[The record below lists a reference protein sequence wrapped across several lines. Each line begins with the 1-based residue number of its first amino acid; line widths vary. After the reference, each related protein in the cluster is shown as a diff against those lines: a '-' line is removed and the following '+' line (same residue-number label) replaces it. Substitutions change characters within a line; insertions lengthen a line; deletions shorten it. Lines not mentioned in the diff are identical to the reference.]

1 MNIKT
6 RIIATSCV
14 IVLWFNN
21 LSILAQTQQ
30 NPNLDFG
37 NPTTEEMK
45 MTSCSV
51 EPNAPAVVLCKL
63 DNVNYEIRDNDF
75 CVVYDIKERIKI
87 LKPEGKDYANVS
99 INYVDFQENPMNSEK
114 ISGLKAV
121 AFNMTDGKIV
131 KSKMDDKLVFR
142 ERLDKEDM
150 LIKFT
155 VPQVKVGTVIEY
167 QYKIVS
173 PLYYNIRNWYAQT
186 SIPTMYS
193 YYHLVVPEYFQFN
206 MENTSIYKMEQ
217 KLNPIGCAFNYNGES
232 LNCNGC
238 EYKFT
243 ACNMPSIKEDGFVWH
258 AKDYCNKVTAE
269 LNSIHFPGNYFQ
281 NYANE
286 WKDIDKSLL
295 DDDDFGH
302 RMKKSNPFKNEM
314 TAAKIYN
321 LKGNTEKIVAIYQL
335 LKKKLKWNGDYGFW
349 GRSSRNIL
357 KDGSG
362 DNADIN
368 FVLINMLND
377 AGVKAVPV
385 VMSTRDNGRLPLTYP
400 SRKFLN
406 TFVVGAYTNDSTLVF
421 IDSSIDD
428 GYLNVLPAKLLTDRA
443 RIIEKNNCRW
453 VNLQNIAQAKRDI
466 RISAQL
472 NPQGVL
478 TGMVRCTSLNNLAA
492 RVRVDFKH
500 AKDSATF
507 VSQKAREEGIEI
519 TKYSISDR
527 TSFSP
532 SVCEDY
538 SFSKNCEATADH
550 IYVNPLVIIPI
561 NDNPFTETERKLPIE
576 FPYKQTILLNVHM
589 TIPEGYV
596 VEEKCNGARI
606 ETPNKEISCHI
617 KCLVDDKTSFVQYRL
632 DINDTFFGVTDYNM
646 VKDVYAK
653 ICEYSK
659 NMLVLKK
666 M

>member
-217 KLNPIGCAFNYNGES
+217 KLNPIGCAFNYNGE
-232 LNCNGC
+232 
-238 EYKFT
+238 
-243 ACNMPSIKEDGFVWH
+243 V
-258 AKDYCNKVTAE
+258 
-269 LNSIHFPGNYFQ
+269 
-281 NYANE
+281 
-286 WKDIDKSLL
+286 
-295 DDDDFGH
+295 
-302 RMKKSNPFKNEM
+302 
-314 TAAKIYN
+314 
-321 LKGNTEKIVAIYQL
+321 
-335 LKKKLKWNGDYGFW
+335 
-349 GRSSRNIL
+349 
-357 KDGSG
+357 
-362 DNADIN
+362 
-368 FVLINMLND
+368 
-377 AGVKAVPV
+377 
-385 VMSTRDNGRLPLTYP
+385 
-400 SRKFLN
+400 
-406 TFVVGAYTNDSTLVF
+406 
-421 IDSSIDD
+421 
-428 GYLNVLPAKLLTDRA
+428 
-443 RIIEKNNCRW
+443 
-453 VNLQNIAQAKRDI
+453 
-466 RISAQL
+466 
-472 NPQGVL
+472 
-478 TGMVRCTSLNNLAA
+478 
-492 RVRVDFKH
+492 
-500 AKDSATF
+500 
-507 VSQKAREEGIEI
+507 
-519 TKYSISDR
+519 
-527 TSFSP
+527 
-532 SVCEDY
+532 
-538 SFSKNCEATADH
+538 
-550 IYVNPLVIIPI
+550 
-561 NDNPFTETERKLPIE
+561 
-576 FPYKQTILLNVHM
+576 
-589 TIPEGYV
+589 
-596 VEEKCNGARI
+596 
-606 ETPNKEISCHI
+606 
-617 KCLVDDKTSFVQYRL
+617 
-632 DINDTFFGVTDYNM
+632 
-646 VKDVYAK
+646 
-653 ICEYSK
+653 
-659 NMLVLKK
+659 
-666 M
+666 